1 MTTDDSY
8 EKSALTLLEQKRDDL
23 TAVINA
29 LRSQMGLEPQG
40 GNVDSDLARG
50 AGNGAKLRDDEF
62 FGMSIPKAS
71 MKLLAAA
78 KKPMTAPDV
87 AQELKKHGLINDSPK
102 FTNSVYSAL
111 HREQSRGT
119 VVQTTGKRWGLVE
132 WYPKG
137 ARKTKGSSEGESEGK
152 EPTDEDET
160 SEPEQ
165 PS

>member
-8 EKSALTLLEQKRDDL
+8 ETILALLEQKRDDL
-23 TAVINA
+23 TGVINA
-29 LRSQMGLEPQG
+29 LRSVMDLAPQG
-40 GNVDSDLARG
+40 GNVDSDSARG

-62 FGMSIPKAS
+62 FGMSIPAAS
-71 MKLLAAA
+71 MKLLAAV
-78 KKPMTAPDV
+78 KKPLTAPDV
-87 AQELKKHGLINDSPK
+87 AQELQDHGLINDSPN

-111 HREQSRGT
+111 HREQSRGN
-119 VVQTTGKRWGLVE
+119 VLQTTGKRWGLAE

-137 ARKTKGSSEGESEGK
+137 ARKAKGSSDEENEGS
-152 EPTDEDET
+152 EPTDEDEP